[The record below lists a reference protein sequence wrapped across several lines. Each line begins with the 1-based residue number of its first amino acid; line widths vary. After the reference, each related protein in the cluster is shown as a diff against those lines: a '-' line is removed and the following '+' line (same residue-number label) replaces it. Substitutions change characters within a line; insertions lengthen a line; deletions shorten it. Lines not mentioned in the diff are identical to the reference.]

1 MPGLFNGW
9 TLAETE
15 CEIIAVIELLENLLL
30 NRPERILSPM
40 QFSDFFNVG
49 SGLGDAV
56 KIVFF
61 RMLPRGAQIE
71 KVRAEI
77 NSGLLKKY
85 GKMTKLEIDKENK
98 TIRADLDLQGEKEGV
113 RITFSN
119 YRLIQEDGKNPVFEP
134 GTIEV
139 SREWI
144 DALLKTLVQKRV
156 IPERMEIKNQLHQTV
171 LKSIL

>member
-1 MPGLFNGW
+1 
-9 TLAETE
+9 
-15 CEIIAVIELLENLLL
+15 
-30 NRPERILSPM
+30 M

-49 SGLGDAV
+49 SGLGDTV

-98 TIRADLDLQGEKEGV
+98 TIGADLYLKGETEGV
-113 RITFSN
+113 RKSRNSLTSPKIRPQAKLKLPTTEKTTW
-119 YRLIQEDGKNPVFEP
+119 RLDCRK
-134 GTIEV
+134 
-139 SREWI
+139 
-144 DALLKTLVQKRV
+144 LLKSQKSR
-156 IPERMEIKNQLHQTV
+156 RGG
-171 LKSIL
+171 

>member
-1 MPGLFNGW
+1 
-9 TLAETE
+9 
-15 CEIIAVIELLENLLL
+15 
-30 NRPERILSPM
+30 M

-56 KIVFF
+56 KIVLF

-85 GKMTKLEIDKENK
+85 GKMTKLEIDKKNK
-98 TIRADLDLQGEKEGV
+98 TISADLDMKGEKESI
-113 RITFSN
+113 RITISN
-119 YRLIQEDGKNPVFEP
+119 YRLVQSDGKNLVFEP

-139 SREWI
+139 SREWL
-144 DALLKTLVQKRV
+144 ARHHRAESFWLVAKRRRCAQRIAQNGV
-156 IPERMEIKNQLHQTV
+156 GA
-171 LKSIL
+171 SAG

>member
-1 MPGLFNGW
+1 
-9 TLAETE
+9 
-15 CEIIAVIELLENLLL
+15 
-30 NRPERILSPM
+30 M

-49 SGLGDAV
+49 SGLGDTV

-85 GKMTKLEIDKENK
+85 GKITALEIDKENK
-98 TIRADLDLQGEKEGV
+98 TIKADLDLKGEKEGV
-113 RITFSN
+113 QIRLSN
-119 YRLIQEDGKNPVFEP
+119 YRLIQEDGKNPLLEP

-139 SREWI
+139 SREWL
-144 DALLKTLVQKRV
+144 DVLVQTLVKKSV
-156 IPERMEIKNQLHQTV
+156 IPERMEIKNL
-171 LKSIL
+171 L